1 MAWHWLKR
9 WRNRGVS
16 GDGRL
21 RMRPTKR
28 QRIERYFEC
37 NWLSDSG
44 EEQTRV
50 SSISPTGCYVDCRAT
65 APAEGTH
72 LQEISVALPGG
83 ALTLEGTVIGASPGV
98 GFAVRF
104 TGIVREARTR
114 LCRLVGVAA

>member
-1 MAWHWLKR
+1 MAWQWLTR
-9 WRNRGVS
+9 WGNRQGS
-16 GDGRL
+16 GNRRPG
-21 RMRPTKR
+21 MRPTKR
-28 QRIERYFEC
+28 QRLERYFEC

-44 EEQTRV
+44 EERTRV
-50 SSISPTGCYVDCRAT
+50 SSISPTGCYIDCRAT

-104 TGIVREARTR
+104 TGVDRAARTR
-114 LCRLVGVAA
+114 LCRLVGVSA

>member
-1 MAWHWLKR
+1 MAWQWLER
-9 WRNRGVS
+9 WRNRAGS
-16 GDGRL
+16 ANRRP

-50 SSISPTGCYVDCRAT
+50 SSISPTGCYINCRAA

-104 TGIVREARTR
+104 TGVDREARTR
-114 LCRLVGVAA
+114 LCRLVGVSA